1 MDVLASI
8 RDRLLDIYPHAS
20 KDRHLDPEKLIKTS
34 ADLEQWIT
42 KEFHEAHLAV
52 VAREVHAFAQ
62 EAVAKAERIRQP
74 IWPLRLGIWTVVVLT
89 ALGAIHGVVTH
100 ELADVLKFLDTTK
113 GAAVYLSVF
122 GAIFIGL
129 EIRWKRY
136 RALKAVAEIR
146 ALAHIVDMHQL
157 AKDPPIEQFRQNG
170 QQVKV
175 EEYLHACTAL
185 LALLSK
191 VAQFYVENFPDPAAT
206 NAVNDFEMITTG
218 LSNKIWMKIL
228 SMKKTEALSISDDP
242 LTGATKDRA
251 AQVSASPVR

>member
-1 MDVLASI
+1 MDMLAKV
-8 RDRLLDIYPHAS
+8 RDALLDMYPSTS
-20 KDRHLDPEKLIKTS
+20 KERHLDAHKLIRTS
-34 ADLEQWIT
+34 AELERWIT

-62 EAVAKAERIRQP
+62 EAVAKAEKIRQP
-74 IWPLRLGIWTVVVLT
+74 IWPLRLGIWTVLVL
-89 ALGAIHGVVTH
+89 ALAGAVHGVVTH
-100 ELADVLKFLDTTK
+100 EMADTLRFLDTTK

-129 EIRWKRY
+129 EIRWKRH

-157 AKDPPIEQFRQNG
+157 AKDPPIEQFRENG
-170 QQVKV
+170 QQVKIL
-175 EEYLHACTAL
+175 EYLHACTAL

-191 VAQFYVENFPDPAAT
+191 VAQFYVENFPDPVAT
-206 NAVNDFEMITTG
+206 NAVNDFELITTG

-228 SMKKTEALSISDDP
+228 SMKNAEMSFP
-242 LTGATKDRA
+242 RGH
-251 AQVSASPVR
+251 

>member
-1 MDVLASI
+1 MDVLAGI
-8 RDRLLDIYPHAS
+8 RDRLLDMYPSAS
-20 KDRHLDPEKLIKTS
+20 RERHLDPEKLIETS
-34 ADLEQWIT
+34 ADLERWVT

-62 EAVAKAERIRQP
+62 EAVAKAEKIRQP
-74 IWPLRLGIWTVVVLT
+74 IWPLRLGIWTVVVLA
-89 ALGAIHGVVTH
+89 ALGAVHGVVTH
-100 ELADVLKFLDTTK
+100 ETADVLKFLDTTK

-122 GAIFIGL
+122 GAIFVGL
-129 EIRWKRY
+129 EIRWKRH

-157 AKDPPIEQFRQNG
+157 AKDPPIESFRQSG
-170 QQVKV
+170 QQVKI

-191 VAQFYVENFPDPAAT
+191 VAQFYVENFPDPVAT
-206 NAVNDFEMITTG
+206 SAVNDFEMITTG

-228 SMKKTEALSISDDP
+228 STKRVETRGVGDD
-242 LTGATKDRA
+242 LLAGRG
-251 AQVSASPVR
+251 

>member
-1 MDVLASI
+1 VDILARA
-8 RDRLLDIYPHAS
+8 RDWLLDMYPSAS
-20 KDRHLDPEKLIKTS
+20 KERHLDAHKLITTS
-34 ADLEQWIT
+34 ADLERWIT

-62 EAVAKAERIRQP
+62 EAVAKAEKIRQP
-74 IWPLRLGIWTVVVLT
+74 IWALRLGIWTVV
-89 ALGAIHGVVTH
+89 ALLVAGAVHGIVTH
-100 ELADVLKFLDTTK
+100 EIADTLKFLDTTK

-129 EIRWKRY
+129 EIRWKRH

-157 AKDPPIEQFRQNG
+157 AKDPPIEQFRQDG
-170 QQVKV
+170 RQVKV
-175 EEYLHACTAL
+175 MEYLHACTAL

-191 VAQFYVENFPDPAAT
+191 VAQFYVENFPDPVAT

-228 SMKKTEALSISDDP
+228 SMKGFDPPREGAGYLPEA
-242 LTGATKDRA
+242 GADCAVAR
-251 AQVSASPVR
+251 SR